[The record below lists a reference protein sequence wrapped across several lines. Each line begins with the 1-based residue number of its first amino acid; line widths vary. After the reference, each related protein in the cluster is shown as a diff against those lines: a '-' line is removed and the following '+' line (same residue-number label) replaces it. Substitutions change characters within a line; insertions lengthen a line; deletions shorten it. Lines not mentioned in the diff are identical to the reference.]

1 MTPDRKQLEAELVQ
15 FVQSRGA
22 RHAAVTSST
31 DLLDSV
37 LLDSL
42 LLMDLIFHIEELY
55 GVRFEGDH
63 VNPANFRTI
72 AAIVNF
78 VLTNCQNQSGNRT
91 DCGTGRAVAGPW
103 GQYDYE
109 VAITQARNARPAS
122 PAL

>member
-31 DLLDSV
+31 DLLDSG

-55 GVRFEGDH
+55 GVRFESDH

-72 AAIVNF
+72 AAIVNL
-78 VLTNCQNQSGNRT
+78 VLDQLPESKRQP
-91 DCGTGRAVAGPW
+91 D
-103 GQYDYE
+103 
-109 VAITQARNARPAS
+109 
-122 PAL
+122 